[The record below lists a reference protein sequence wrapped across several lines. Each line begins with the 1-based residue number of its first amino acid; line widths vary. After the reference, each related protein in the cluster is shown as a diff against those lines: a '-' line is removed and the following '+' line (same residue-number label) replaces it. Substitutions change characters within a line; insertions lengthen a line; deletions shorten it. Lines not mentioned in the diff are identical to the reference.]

1 MKFMKIK
8 SFFVLLLGL
17 FSFLTASATPS
28 TTYWA
33 PSTATCQPY
42 AVPHVTYDT
51 YFAKSGGYPI
61 DTGLTSGFLPFDKIQ
76 GEVGFDLLY
85 PTQDPLYFNG
95 KFCTPESSIFSG
107 SPALSIG
114 IYNVGTHA
122 DVTNYNVLHFMLQK
136 SLPFGGYVALG
147 VYHGLNKTL
156 FTNSD
161 GEIVQTGLLA
171 AASSPDIQIGLSGLK
186 KINFA
191 ADVQTGKNSLGA
203 WGAGS
208 YLFFTDNISLLTGP
222 VFFLD
227 KKIQPGA
234 NHFMWTMQLDI
245 DIPLGRAE
253 TSAQK

>member
-1 MKFMKIK
+1 MMKKMNRNKVYGMLGVL
-8 SFFVLLLGL
+8 FFPLAVL
-17 FSFLTASATPS
+17 ATPS
-28 TTYWA
+28 STYWA
-33 PSTATCQPY
+33 PSTANCQAY
-42 AVPHVTYDT
+42 AVPHITYDT

-95 KFCTPESSIFSG
+95 KICTPESSMFNG
-107 SPALSIG
+107 SPALSFG

-122 DVTNYNVLHFMLQK
+122 DVTNYNVLHFMVQK

-156 FTNSD
+156 LTNSD
-161 GEIVQTGLLA
+161 GEVVQTGLLA
-171 AASSPDIQIGLSGLK
+171 AATSPDIQIGLSGLK

-208 YLFFTDNISLLTGP
+208 YLFFNDNISLLTGP
-222 VFFLD
+222 VFFID
-227 KKIQPGA
+227 KKLQPGG
-234 NHFMWTMQLDI
+234 NSFMWTMQLDI
-245 DIPLGRAE
+245 DIPLGK
-253 TSAQK
+253 QP